1 MPANARSKMPP
12 QRRFRRVPLHRH
24 AEMEVHQPLRGPQGA
39 VPVTIR
45 SITCEGA
52 GLGLPESWK
61 QSLRRGD
68 PVTVR
73 FATDDHPMMELP
85 GQVAWYDGPTRASNL
100 HVGVRFH
107 LLSAGPEVVGRYAD
121 WIVDLIT
128 AVTRHELEL
137 GAVLV
142 RVAGLPLRTLQQA
155 IETQRR
161 IGKPLADV
169 LLHMRAVSDYDLR
182 LAAHCQLSQPATTVP
197 VGLLQWK
204 NELRAAIGA
213 S

>member
-1 MPANARSKMPP
+1 M
-12 QRRFRRVPLHRH
+12 
-24 AEMEVHQPLRGPQGA
+24 HQPLRGPQGA

-52 GLGLPESWK
+52 GLGLPESWNL
-61 QSLRRGD
+61 SLRRGD

-73 FATDDHPMMELP
+73 FATHEHPMMEMP
-85 GQVAWYDGPTRASNL
+85 GQVAWYGGPRRGDAL
-100 HVGVRFH
+100 HVGVHFH
-107 LLSAGPEVVGRYAD
+107 LLAAGPEVAGRYAD

-128 AVTRHELEL
+128 AVTQKELEL
-137 GAVLV
+137 GAILV

-169 LLHMRAVSDYDLR
+169 LMHMRAVSDYDLR
-182 LAAHCQLSQPATTVP
+182 LAAHCHLSYQSHQVP
-197 VGLLQWK
+197 PGLLQWK
-204 NELRAAIGA
+204 DQVRSAVGAA
-213 S
+213 